1 MSIRDLR
8 DKYGGVKG
16 NMAINDAIRSELPG
30 GKKLLDLTAWLFR
43 EKNLNEREQRTLDA
57 LFAIQNEMKQ
67 YINEKYQLKNR
78 KEGYHGNNENNETA
92 GTPHDPE

>member
-57 LFAIQNEMKQ
+57 LFAIQND
-67 YINEKYQLKNR
+67 R

-92 GTPHDPE
+92 GTPSDPE